1 VENDW
6 KAKGKP
12 GDGYLMVEV
21 DGVPYWTDAIGQ
33 IPYTL
38 NEYRN
43 EFRKSKNSEFAAGRT
58 LELGQ
63 QFGNGSLWNLLFPS
77 PDTSNSYD
85 NAMIKRAT
93 DWAKNRYSL
102 SPVRTSN
109 GGYEIGVVRKDY
121 SPANIRVYTIKK
133 K

>member
-1 VENDW
+1 MWYSFLQNYNFSTYTKTAIIVPTQIGHEHYTYDTNGNPTLVENDW

-33 IPYTL
+33 IPYAL

-77 PDTSNSYD
+77 LTPVI
-85 NAMIKRAT
+85 AMIMQ
-93 DWAKNRYSL
+93 
-102 SPVRTSN
+102 
-109 GGYEIGVVRKDY
+109 
-121 SPANIRVYTIKK
+121 
-133 K
+133 